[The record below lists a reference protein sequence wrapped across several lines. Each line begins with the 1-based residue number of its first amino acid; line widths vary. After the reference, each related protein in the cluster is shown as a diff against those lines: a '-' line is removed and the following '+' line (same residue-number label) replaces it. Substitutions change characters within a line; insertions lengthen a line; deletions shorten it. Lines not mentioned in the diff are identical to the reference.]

1 MAKTS
6 MVEREKNRKY
16 EVRVRNRCQ
25 FIDPNT
31 NKVCGRPRGYI
42 RRFGLCR
49 IHFRELALEG
59 KIPGVVKSS
68 W

>member
-1 MAKTS
+1 MAKKS
-6 MVEREKNRKY
+6 MIIRETRRKY
-16 EVRVRNRCQ
+16 LNRVRNRCM
-25 FIDPNT
+25 
-31 NKVCGRPRGYI
+31 KCGRPRGYM

-49 IHFRELALEG
+49 ICFRELALEG